1 MLTALLAATL
11 TSPVALAESDSAPRG
26 GNRLSKRAQL
36 RYQDVLT
43 TRSGSRWRGKLIERG
58 DTFRIRLEDNSEV
71 AVPKAEVV
79 SVTRELHPGFLHKGQ
94 WITRAS
100 VGAEIAFATG
110 ESNAGIQSGP
120 YVELAFG
127 HNFGGAFEPEINVV
141 LAPIGPDDASM
152 VPEIG
157 VSARYYLRP
166 REKAKPFTATQIIF
180 YGSQGDLGLRT
191 GPGFVLDVSP
201 NFGLGVSQGVT
212 LMTQSVDGEASVA
225 IGYHVSLEAQARF

>member
-1 MLTALLAATL
+1 MLTTLLALTL
-11 TSPVALAESDSAPRG
+11 TSPTALADDAPRG

-58 DTFRIRLEDNSEV
+58 EVFRIRLEDNSEV

-79 SVTRELHPGFLHKGQ
+79 SVTRELHPGYIHKGQ
-94 WITRAS
+94 FITRVSA
-100 VGAEIAFATG
+100 GAEIAFATG
-110 ESNAGIQSGP
+110 QDNAGIQSGP
-120 YVELAFG
+120 YFEVGLG
-127 HNFGGAFEPEINVV
+127 HNFGGAFEPEIIVALV
-141 LAPIGPDDASM
+141 PLGPEDSSM

-180 YGSQGDLGLRT
+180 YGGQGDLGLRT

-212 LMTQSVDGEASVA
+212 LMTQAVGGEASVA
-225 IGYHVSLEAQARF
+225 IGYHVTLEAQGRF